1 MDPLVVATFV
11 IVAALEILVPIVL
24 GYLIVRKYSI
34 SWKLFG
40 LGAFG
45 FIIVQLIHTPL
56 VVVIQQPLLLS
67 LREVF
72 PSGTLAL
79 AAFSLVL
86 GFLAGIFEEPA
97 RYIIFRWIFPRLKIP
112 LTRDRGL
119 LFGAGWG
126 GVESMFVAVLLL
138 LTMVSYLYA
147 PMVTEEQLQA
157 ANASIGGTLTQ
168 EQIQQILAQNEALMQ
183 ITPFDILPGLAE
195 RMMTIIH
202 HLAWTIMILAAVV
215 FSRHLFL
222 VLAIVWHAGIDAISV
237 YLASTSG
244 IVTAE
249 AVIFVSALL
258 AVVYLVWQWR
268 RFGDI
273 AVAANE
279 SMSVEG

>member
-1 MDPLVVATFV
+1 MDPLVVATFI

-24 GYLIVRKYSI
+24 GYLIVKKYSI
-34 SWKLFG
+34 SWKVFG
-40 LGAFG
+40 LGALG
-45 FIIVQLIHTPL
+45 FIIVQIIHTPL
-56 VVVIQQPLLLS
+56 VLVIQQPLLSS

-72 PSGTLAL
+72 PDGTIAL

-126 GVESMFVAVLLL
+126 GVESIFVAILLL
-138 LTMVSYLYA
+138 LTLVSYLYA
-147 PMVTEEQLQA
+147 PLLTEEQLQA
-157 ANASIGGTLTQ
+157 TNASIDGTLTQ

-202 HLAWTIMILAAVV
+202 HLAWTVMVLAAVI
-215 FSRHLFL
+215 FSRHLLL
-222 VLAIVWHAGIDAISV
+222 VLAIIWHTGIDAFAV
-237 YLASTSG
+237 YLAQTSG
-244 IVTAE
+244 IITAE
-249 AVIFVSALL
+249 SAIFVSTLI
-258 AVVYLVWQWR
+258 AVVYLFWQWR
-268 RFGDI
+268 RMGLSSYGQK
-273 AVAANE
+273 NL
-279 SMSVEG
+279 

>member
-1 MDPLVVATFV
+1 MDPLVVATFI

-24 GYLIVRKYSI
+24 GYLIVKKYSI
-34 SWKLFG
+34 SWKVFG
-40 LGAFG
+40 LGALG
-45 FIIVQLIHTPL
+45 FIIVQIIHTPL
-56 VVVIQQPLLLS
+56 VVVIQQPLLSS

-72 PSGTLAL
+72 PDGTIAL

-126 GVESMFVAVLLL
+126 GVESIFVAILLL
-138 LTMVSYLYA
+138 LTLVSYLYA
-147 PMVTEEQLQA
+147 PLLTEEQLQA
-157 ANASIGGTLTQ
+157 TNASIDGTLTQ

-202 HLAWTIMILAAVV
+202 HLAWTVMVLAAVI
-215 FSRHLFL
+215 FSRHLLL
-222 VLAIVWHAGIDAISV
+222 VLAIIWHTGIDALAV
-237 YLASTSG
+237 YLAQTSG
-244 IVTAE
+244 IITAE
-249 AVIFVSALL
+249 SAIFVSTLV
-258 AVVYLVWQWR
+258 AVVYLFWQWR
-268 RFGDI
+268 RMGLSSYDQK
-273 AVAANE
+273 NL
-279 SMSVEG
+279 